1 MAAGGLP
8 SPPDFKALEAWAGA
22 GRVVRAAASD
32 VAGWRLPREQKAALT
47 SCGVPLLEGV
57 VDVTLFEAE
66 PTMYRLAGAGVD
78 RYESGCIY
86 LAETQTGRVLE
97 LEASSGSTRFVNSSV
112 NHWLCSLHMVGMWLS
127 GSTAIQHWDEDEA
140 MEDVALAELADVLQR
155 IRYLDPPAYGE
166 VGNHRT
172 HFWPAVLDRW
182 LY

>member
-1 MAAGGLP
+1 MVTGDLP
-8 SPPDFKALEAWAGA
+8 SPPDFEALEAWAGA

-47 SCGVPLLEGV
+47 RCGVPLLEGL
-57 VDVTLFEAE
+57 VDAALFEAE
-66 PTMYRLAGAGVD
+66 PAMYRLAGAG
-78 RYESGCIY
+78 RYEPAWTY
-86 LAETQTGRVLE
+86 LAEPQTGRVLE

-112 NHWLCSLHMVGMWLS
+112 NHWLCSLHLVGTWLS
-127 GSTAIQHWDEDEA
+127 GSTAIQQWDEDEA
-140 MEDVALAELADVLQR
+140 MEDLALAELADASQR

-166 VGNHRT
+166 VGDHRT